1 MRTVL
6 LVLLV
11 CSLVLGASLSVQAQR
26 SDFAIKQGFEETYKS
41 LSKSVETAVNV
52 AELDSLKTAIDSCEA
67 RYSRHEKLLDR
78 VLYPE
83 TFASKMKALRTTHAL
98 TYDRVYLITTQGV
111 KLEELEMRIL
121 YLTNRIDTL
130 SADRDRLAAELK
142 TLQRSSTEYREVIR
156 RLQANLAAKDRLIF
170 ALVDTVFQPYGKD
183 LSKAGDIQ
191 RESLTRQMEKANILN
206 RVEGVATDNVGFL
219 QTTTLQPKDYASAV
233 DQYQLFSNRWQGLRE
248 KLIAASV
255 AGTSTAPEGAPV
267 RTKGKESGVTATG
280 PPRESPAARVD
291 SILGQWGERL
301 QLAFWRGL
309 EKEFADRGVTV
320 EPFHDAAGFSSSIK
334 TYVAKVQKTGEDPSV
349 FVNDIWK
356 TRIDKEWREALVK
369 PAMLGAQEYA
379 TLDKL
384 VGELSRPTIDAK
396 MILYA
401 VILVVLV
408 ALIWWFFS
416 RKPKSPPPPVKGN

>member
-1 MRTVL
+1 MKATL
-6 LVLLV
+6 LLLLV
-11 CSLVLGASLSVQAQR
+11 CALALGTSATAQAQR

-41 LSKSVETAVNV
+41 LSKSVESAVNV

-67 RYSRHEKLLDR
+67 RYSRNEKLLDR

-130 SADRDRLAAELK
+130 TADRDRLAAELK
-142 TLQRSSTEYREVIR
+142 TLQRSSSEYREVIR

-206 RVEGVATDNVGFL
+206 RVEGVATENVDFL
-219 QTTTLQPKDYASAV
+219 QSTALQPKDYASAV
-233 DQYQLFSNRWQGLRE
+233 DQYQTFSTRWQALRE
-248 KLIAASV
+248 KLVAASV
-255 AGTSTAPEGAPV
+255 AGTSTAPEGMPG
-267 RTKGKESGVTATG
+267 RTKGKVSGETAAAS
-280 PPRESPAARVD
+280 PRESPAARVD
-291 SILGQWGERL
+291 SILAQWNERL

-309 EKEFADRGVTV
+309 EKEFTDRGVTV
-320 EPFHDAAGFSSSIK
+320 EPFHDAPGFSSSIK
-334 TYVAKVQKTGEDPSV
+334 AYVTRVQKTGEDPSV
-349 FVNDIWK
+349 FVNDLWK
-356 TRIDKEWREALVK
+356 ARIDREWREALVK

-396 MILYA
+396 MIIYA
-401 VILVVLV
+401 VVLVVLV

-416 RKPKSPPPPVKGN
+416 RKPKSPPPLAKGS